1 MLLFRSEEHLER
13 WREERGL
20 PRGETLTLDQQW
32 ALARAWYGNRMDTE
46 WRRRTPEEA
55 EDVFRSLG
63 LTGDFWKLTLPS
75 G

>member
-13 WREERGL
+13 WRLERGL

-32 ALARAWYGNRMDTE
+32 ELARAWYSNRMDRD
-46 WRRRTPEEA
+46 WRRRTPQEA
-55 EDVFRSLG
+55 EKVLGGLG
-63 LTGDFWKLTLPS
+63 LTGDFWKLTAPT

>member
-13 WREERGL
+13 WTREQEL
-20 PRGETLTLDQQW
+20 PPGRTLSLPQQW
-32 ALARAWYGNRMDTE
+32 DLAREWYSNRMDPE

-55 EDVFRSLG
+55 EEVFGRVG
-63 LTGDFWKLTLPS
+63 LKGDFWRLTPPT